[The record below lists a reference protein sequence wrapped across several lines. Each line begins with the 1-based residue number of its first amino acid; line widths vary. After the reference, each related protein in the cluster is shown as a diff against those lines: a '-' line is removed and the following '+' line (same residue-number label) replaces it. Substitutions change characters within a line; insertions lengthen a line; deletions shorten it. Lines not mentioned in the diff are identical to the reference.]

1 MSKTIEEDF
10 VQKVMEEA
18 RLFDNFSIITAK
30 IQREGY
36 LTRLSSLFSE
46 IFSNELK
53 FALDGKFKKKS
64 KA

>member
-1 MSKTIEEDF
+1 MSKTIKEDF

-18 RLFDNFSIITAK
+18 RLFDNFSIISAK

-46 IFSNELK
+46 IFNNELK
-53 FALDGKFKKKS
+53 FALDGKSKKKS

>member
-46 IFSNELK
+46 IFNNELK
-53 FALDGKFKKKS
+53 FALDG
-64 KA
+64 